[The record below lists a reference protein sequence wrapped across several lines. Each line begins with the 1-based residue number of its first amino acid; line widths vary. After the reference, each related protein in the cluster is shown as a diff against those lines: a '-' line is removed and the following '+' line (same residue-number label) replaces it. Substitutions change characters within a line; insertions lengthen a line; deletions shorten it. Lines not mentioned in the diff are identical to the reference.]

1 MSVSVI
7 PSSAVAQIEKT
18 LLAELDSVSSAVP
31 TSSTPSPGTVPTQLT
46 RDLAALLKDLASG
59 NVDESKT
66 AIAKVQQD
74 IQAQSPSDSSSTT
87 PSPLDNLLTRI
98 SNSLNSTNSTSAS
111 LQALDTYLI
120 QSGRSTGNVI
130 NTTA

>member
-31 TSSTPSPGTVPTQLT
+31 TSSTPSPATAPTQIT

-66 AIAKVQQD
+66 AVAKVQQD

-87 PSPLDNLLTRI
+87 PLDNLLTQI
-98 SNSLNSTNSTSAS
+98 SSSLNSTNSTSGS

-120 QSGRSTGNVI
+120 QSGRGTGNVI

>member
-18 LLAELDSVSSAVP
+18 LLSELDSVSSVVP
-31 TSSTPSPGTVPTQLT
+31 TSSTPSTGTAATQLT
-46 RDLAALLKDLASG
+46 KDLAALLKDLASG

-66 AIAKVQQD
+66 TIAKVQQD
-74 IQAQSPSDSSSTT
+74 IQAQSASDSS
-87 PSPLDNLLTRI
+87 SPLDNLLARI
-98 SNSLNSTNSTSAS
+98 SSSLNSTNSTSAS
-111 LQALDTYLI
+111 LQDLDTYFL
-120 QSGRSTGNVI
+120 QNGPATGNVI